1 MKVTH
6 LPNFYFCYNSSREL
20 NCEWT
25 HSNTPMKQNKHA
37 MLLIA
42 MMEVITL
49 GSLANAHL
57 WLGCSPKKRHTE
69 VKLTFAF
76 WGNFALP
83 CPGKA
88 EKDFSFN
95 FFFPTAL
102 GFTLLLLIGLT
113 NITGHLL
120 SARHH
125 TRCLEF
131 KDEEYNLCSQGVQS
145 LGLRQWEYCV
155 MCAMLC

>member
-1 MKVTH
+1 MLTCDLGVH
-6 LPNFYFCYNSSREL
+6 LKKDTLRSS
-20 NCEWT
+20 
-25 HSNTPMKQNKHA
+25 S
-37 MLLIA
+37 LLLFG
-42 MMEVITL
+42 VI
-49 GSLANAHL
+49 
-57 WLGCSPKKRHTE
+57 
-69 VKLTFAF
+69 
-76 WGNFALP
+76 LP
-83 CPGKA
+83 CRA
-88 EKDFSFN
+88 LEKRRRIFPLI

-102 GFTLLLLIGLT
+102 GFTLLLPIGLT